1 MCPNLAASRLRF
13 RYAVTSHSSALR
25 DVAAESLYCLCD
37 VSRPGTDGRDPPP
50 QFNGNQARISGG
62 NNKCASAQ
70 WDANYEG
77 GVDYAAVAYA
87 CAVGSGPLTGTATLE
102 RTKQW

>member
-1 MCPNLAASRLRF
+1 M
-13 RYAVTSHSSALR
+13 
-25 DVAAESLYCLCD
+25 AAEPPQCLCD
-37 VSRPGTDGRDPPP
+37 ISKAETDAGVPHPP

>member
-1 MCPNLAASRLRF
+1 M
-13 RYAVTSHSSALR
+13 SS
-25 DVAAESLYCLCD
+25 
-37 VSRPGTDGRDPPP
+37 PGTDERDLPP

>member
-1 MCPNLAASRLRF
+1 MVR
-13 RYAVTSHSSALR
+13 ALKLGADR
-25 DVAAESLYCLCD
+25 DVWS
-37 VSRPGTDGRDPPP
+37 V